1 MSKIAGINLGNP
13 NESFQI
19 FGSQLGG
26 RDAAI
31 TVQRPTANIKRE
43 QVDELTKQ
51 LNIYIKEIS
60 TNIESLEV
68 MKEMMTMDDDTDSI
82 ILDKEFVNEY
92 SQRIENLKSKFEQML
107 KAANNK

>member
-43 QVDELTKQ
+43 QVDELAKQ
-51 LNIYIKEIS
+51 LNIYIKEIYN
-60 TNIESLEV
+60 NIQSLEV
-68 MKEMMTMDDDTDSI
+68 IKEMMTMDDDTDSI
-82 ILDKEFVNEY
+82 ILDKEFVTEY
-92 SQRIENLKSKFEQML
+92 SNRVQDLKSKFEQML
-107 KAANNK
+107 KAVNNK

>member
-31 TVQRPTANIKRE
+31 TVQRPTANIRRE

-51 LNIYIKEIS
+51 INIYIKEIS
-60 TNIESLEV
+60 ASLESLEV
-68 MKEMMTMDDDTDSI
+68 MKEMMVMDEDTDSI
-82 ILDKEFVNEY
+82 ILDKQFVSQY
-92 SQRIENLKSKFEQML
+92 SQKVKDLKSKFEDML
-107 KAANNK
+107 KAVNNK

>member
-13 NESFQI
+13 NDPFQV

-26 RDAAI
+26 RDVAI
-31 TVQRPTANIKRE
+31 TVQRPTANIRRE

-60 TNIESLEV
+60 ASLESLEV
-68 MKEMMTMDDDTDSI
+68 MKEMMVMDEDTDSI
-82 ILDKEFVNEY
+82 VLDKQFVGQY
-92 SQRIENLKSKFEQML
+92 SQKVKDLKLKFEEML
-107 KAANNK
+107 KAVNNK

>member
-43 QVDELTKQ
+43 QVDELAKQ
-51 LNIYIKEIS
+51 LNIYIKEIFN
-60 TNIESLEV
+60 NIQSLEV

-82 ILDKEFVNEY
+82 ILDKEFVTEY
-92 SQRIENLKSKFEQML
+92 SNRVQDLKSKFEQML
-107 KAANNK
+107 KAVNNK

>member
-43 QVDELTKQ
+43 QVDELAKQ

-82 ILDKEFVNEY
+82 ILDKEFVTEY
-92 SQRIENLKSKFEQML
+92 SNKVQDLKSKFEQML
-107 KAANNK
+107 KAVNNK

>member
-43 QVDELTKQ
+43 QVDELAKQ

-60 TNIESLEV
+60 NNIQSLEV

-82 ILDKEFVNEY
+82 ILDKEFVTEY
-92 SQRIENLKSKFEQML
+92 SNRVQDLKSKFEQML
-107 KAANNK
+107 KAVNNK

>member
-1 MSKIAGINLGNP
+1 MGNP

-43 QVDELTKQ
+43 QVDEFAKQ

-60 TNIESLEV
+60 NNIQSLEV

-82 ILDKEFVNEY
+82 ILDKEFVTEY
-92 SQRIENLKSKFEQML
+92 SNRVQDLKSKFEQML
-107 KAANNK
+107 KAVNNK